1 MLRKRAVCQ
10 LRQVKSKKQ
19 SAWRLYLVNEGKS
32 SFEPVWVAALAAL
45 PTVRSKMTHAA
56 EKRRELTSEA
66 MKRQRTGAMIM
77 MTEKLLW
84 QESELKTPRQQLDR
98 SSKILEQ
105 LKLWE
110 WQQDS
115 PNRHFR
121 RWWLRLETVWA
132 ILQVPTIGRIGKMRI
147 MQRPSRASWAMLTNQ
162 AGWWAQ
168 STIQY
173 SRAWRDFGGSRWSL
187 TNWCKQNE
195 GM

>member
-84 QESELKTPRQQLDR
+84 QESELKMSPWTVLLTYPTRQQLAIQEF
-98 SSKILEQ
+98 SLS
-105 LKLWE
+105 
-110 WQQDS
+110 S
-115 PNRHFR
+115 PNGQRCQSPYC
-121 RWWLRLETVWA
+121 A
-132 ILQVPTIGRIGKMRI
+132 GR
-147 MQRPSRASWAMLTNQ
+147 
-162 AGWWAQ
+162 
-168 STIQY
+168 
-173 SRAWRDFGGSRWSL
+173 SL
-187 TNWCKQNE
+187 TCYNWPSSALKWSSSSGESQPT
-195 GM
+195 